1 LPAAGRLV
9 YQPRAVPGSGPEG
22 LMNELTSVRS
32 HAEVEMARRLALS
45 GYVVVADGP
54 LLSRR
59 ENLEIVGL
67 IKSHH
72 KTYLPESQESVVH
85 ALAPGQRS
93 PLFAFGRMRPRYGW
107 YLRLA
112 GMENEHPWAGIARC
126 ECSASLPLTKAVEL
140 ADMISA
146 NLPRFASRSYW
157 DPRAPQNLVPIA
169 ALERRLWHLLGDRQ
183 IVYRQLRSA
192 VARWS

>member
-1 LPAAGRLV
+1 
-9 YQPRAVPGSGPEG
+9 
-22 LMNELTSVRS
+22 
-32 HAEVEMARRLALS
+32 
-45 GYVVVADGP
+45 
-54 LLSRR
+54 
-59 ENLEIVGL
+59 
-67 IKSHH
+67 
-72 KTYLPESQESVVH
+72 
-85 ALAPGQRS
+85 
-93 PLFAFGRMRPRYGW
+93 
-107 YLRLA
+107 
-112 GMENEHPWAGIARC
+112 PWAGIARC

-183 IVYRQLRSA
+183 IIYRQLRSA